1 MKRTNSVIYGL
12 FGIGGILYGAVALL
26 FPVRIVSG
34 AAQSF
39 PAKNPVL
46 VQFED
51 R

>member
-26 FPVRIVSG
+26 FPVRLVSD

-39 PAKNPVL
+39 PAKNPVQ